1 MKKLILLLL
10 TVFTLNASASSV
22 TNLYSSYGS
31 SSLIDTVTNTG
42 TGYLEVTVNGV
53 YQQLSFQV
61 VITEISG
68 TTDGNVILQGSVD
81 GTNFV
86 SIGAD
91 TLDAADVAS
100 QSHVFICDNAKY
112 LKYRVSWTGTGTMS
126 ASFTAKLFAQPGR
139 SRTHVVS
146 NLLDAAGL
154 EDDTIA
160 NTATGYVTKT
170 VPNYWEYVAI
180 QAVVTKLS
188 GTAGGTVTLQ
198 GSIDG
203 TNYVTVKAAYLNGT
217 ATLSVSNVT
226 TNTKIFVVT
235 GSPYKY
241 YRLSYTGSGT
251 MSCKLNGYI
260 LTSQDAGQ

>member
-1 MKKLILLLL
+1 MKKIILILVAFCSL
-10 TVFTLNASASSV
+10 SAQGAV
-22 TNLYSSYGS
+22 TNLLSSYGLTS
-31 SSLIDTVTNTG
+31 DTVTNTG
-42 TGYLEVTVNGV
+42 TSYLEVTVNGV
-53 YQQLSFQV
+53 YQQLAFQV

-81 GTNFV
+81 GVNFS
-86 SIGAD
+86 SIGSD

-100 QSHVFICDNAKY
+100 QSHVFICSDAKY
-112 LKYRVSWTGTGTMS
+112 LVYRVSWTGTGTMS
-126 ASFTAKLFAQPGR
+126 ASFTAKLWAQPGR
-139 SRTHVVS
+139 GASHVRS
-146 NLLDAAGL
+146 NMLDAADL

-160 NTATGYVTKT
+160 NTATGYVSKL
-170 VPNYWEYVAI
+170 VPNYWEYVTI

-188 GTAGGTVTLQ
+188 GTAAGTVTLQ

-203 TNYVTVKAAYLNGT
+203 TNFVTVKSSYLNGT
-217 ATLSVSNVT
+217 ATLSVTNVT
-226 TNTKIFVVT
+226 TNAKIFVVT

-260 LTSQDAGQ
+260 LTSKQAAW